1 MILMM
6 SIGVS
11 TQNLAP
17 MNATAMKLSLIS
29 SSLTKKFS
37 NEKIERV
44 IIIVNIE
51 KIGMVKYNEMVQF
64 KLLKQ
69 YNKQIQKCISA
80 RSKVFVINEMKIEKI
95 IQM

>member
-6 SIGVS
+6 TIGVS
-11 TQNLAP
+11 TQNRAP

-44 IIIVNIE
+44 IIIVNI
-51 KIGMVKYNEMVQF
+51 
-64 KLLKQ
+64 
-69 YNKQIQKCISA
+69 
-80 RSKVFVINEMKIEKI
+80 
-95 IQM
+95 